1 MGLHHVAG
9 GNIPF
14 MRMIM
19 VTTVMPHSLG
29 LRSIEWETN
38 FMRAKLLVVNKGLIQ
53 ALIGLAAA
61 AAAAV

>member
-29 LRSIEWETN
+29 LSSIEWETN
-38 FMRAKLLVVNKGLIQ
+38 FMRAKLLVVNKGLQ

-61 AAAAV
+61 AAV

>member
-1 MGLHHVAG
+1 MGLHHVAS

-19 VTTVMPHSLG
+19 ATTVMPHSLG

-38 FMRAKLLVVNKGLIQ
+38 FRRAKLLVG
-53 ALIGLAAA
+53 
-61 AAAAV
+61 